1 MEIENLTAGYTK
13 LLTTEESQLSLD
25 ELTGEQIIQLLTLEL
40 NQISYSSLFELIKQR
55 DDLLKVIIARY
66 AIKCKEDNLPFL
78 LTIEKAQRKVSI
90 TVNNRRKKFVRRAW
104 KSEPLFAL
112 EVIKVKYPDYTE
124 SMLLNDLKLNKPYK
138 RREKFVKRPSHFGL
152 RISQIKKLKGL
163 LKVTDPTSRE
173 YNKYCNQI
181 VGYMT
186 GLKLKTPIILRVK
199 YNGEIYEYEF
209 PWYTWEFKIKS
220 FIALSK
226 TVNSV
231 EELNEKWNATKHAGR

>member
-1 MEIENLTAGYTK
+1 MEIENLSAGNTK
-13 LLTTEESQLSLD
+13 LLTNEESKLNLD
-25 ELTGEQIIQLLTLEL
+25 KLTGEQIIQLFTLNL
-40 NQISYSSLFELIKQR
+40 NQISYSSLFELINQR
-55 DDLLKVIIARY
+55 DNLLKVIIARH
-66 AIKCKEDNLPFL
+66 AIKCKQDKLPFL
-78 LTIEKAQRKVSI
+78 LTIDKAQRKVSI
-90 TVNNRRKKFVRRAW
+90 TVNNRRKKFVRRVW

-112 EVIKVKYPDYTE
+112 EVIKVKYPEYTE
-124 SMLLNDLKLNKPYK
+124 SMLLDDLKLNKSYK

-152 RISQIKKLKGL
+152 RISQIEKLKGL

-186 GLKLKTPIILRVK
+186 GMKLKTPIILPVK
-199 YNGEIYEYEF
+199 YHGEIYEYEF

-231 EELNEKWNATKHAGR
+231 EELDEKWNATKHAGR